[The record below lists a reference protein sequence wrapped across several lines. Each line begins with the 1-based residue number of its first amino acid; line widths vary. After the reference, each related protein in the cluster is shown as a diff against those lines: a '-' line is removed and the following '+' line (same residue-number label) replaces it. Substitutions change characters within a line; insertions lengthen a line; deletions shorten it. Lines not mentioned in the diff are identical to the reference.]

1 VHEGIRKFKEMG
13 LLCLFLD
20 ARGRLGLT
28 ISADRRTHRL
38 SFLHN
43 ALFSSNCFVCLCF
56 FKKLSY
62 LDERRKV
69 RTEHQFFFFLKKE
82 VLLIAQRASRL
93 CCWREALHS
102 PSRAVVCQLPPIRL
116 CPGVTV
122 LALQLDACAF
132 T

>member
-1 VHEGIRKFKEMG
+1 MHEGIRKFKEMG

-69 RTEHQFFFFLKKE
+69 RTEHQLFFFSKE
-82 VLLIAQRASRL
+82 RGVAYSTACISSVLLEGS
-93 CCWREALHS
+93 
-102 PSRAVVCQLPPIRL
+102 V
-116 CPGVTV
+116 
-122 LALQLDACAF
+122 AF
-132 T
+132 S